1 MQTAVIFGSTCVV
14 GLLGGLYP
22 AFFLS
27 SYRPAHV
34 MGSSSSKNKG
44 SPFVRQALV
53 IFQFA
58 MSIALIIATVIVH
71 EQTSFL
77 RNMDLGF
84 EPDMK
89 LAIVGMSGSNVEAM
103 ETTIR
108 QEMLAIP
115 GVMAAALS
123 TDELPL
129 VFYNDMSID
138 VPSLKLTEEID
149 TDRIYV
155 DENFFDVYDIEAVA
169 GRLYS
174 EDYTADTLVQTEE
187 EGLPWTRSAIVTE
200 EFVRAAGLNDPNEM
214 IGETLVVDDY
224 GPQGSALHAT
234 VVGVIGDL
242 HLRALQER
250 TAQMVFFA
258 SSSVL
263 DIMTLK
269 INPTNFPE
277 TLAEVD
283 RVWSKIVPQVPINRY
298 FVGDKYDA
306 LYGPEERRS
315 QIFTAFSIFAIFVAC
330 LGLFGL
336 ASFAAEQRT
345 LEIGMRKVLGAK
357 VRDIQLLIG
366 AQFIKS
372 VLIANLIAWPVV
384 YFVMR
389 DWLNNYEYRIDI
401 NPLVFITCGLIAIA
415 LAWATVGWQVYAV
428 ARANPIRALRYE

>member
-1 MQTAVIFGSTCVV
+1 
-14 GLLGGLYP
+14 
-22 AFFLS
+22 
-27 SYRPAHV
+27 
-34 MGSSSSKNKG
+34 
-44 SPFVRQALV
+44 
-53 IFQFA
+53 
-58 MSIALIIATVIVH
+58 
-71 EQTSFL
+71 
-77 RNMDLGF
+77 
-84 EPDMK
+84 
-89 LAIVGMSGSNVEAM
+89 
-103 ETTIR
+103 
-108 QEMLAIP
+108 
-115 GVMAAALS
+115 
-123 TDELPL
+123 
-129 VFYNDMSID
+129 
-138 VPSLKLTEEID
+138 
-149 TDRIYV
+149 
-155 DENFFDVYDIEAVA
+155 
-169 GRLYS
+169 
-174 EDYTADTLVQTEE
+174 
-187 EGLPWTRSAIVTE
+187 
-200 EFVRAAGLNDPNEM
+200 
-214 IGETLVVDDY
+214 
-224 GPQGSALHAT
+224 LHAT

-269 INPTNFPE
+269 INPTNVPE
-277 TLAEVD
+277 TLADVD
-283 RVWSKIVPQVPINRY
+283 RVWNKIVPQVPINRY
-298 FVGDKYDA
+298 FVGDRYDA

-389 DWLNNYEYRIDI
+389 DWLDNYEYRIDI